1 MLLPSRLLLWILA
14 VLLAAAIA
22 AAFFPA
28 LKFAWAF
35 AATLCAVL
43 ALGDALYAASAP
55 HLSAWR
61 IVPASLAL
69 GAWHPVRV
77 RFSNAERRALTLTLF
92 DHHPPHFDIRGL
104 PRGVTLPAGGWAEV
118 PYELRPVRR
127 GEFRFGHVAAR
138 VRSPLAL
145 WQRAVRLGEEST
157 TRVYPNFAAI
167 TKYALL
173 ATDNRLSQIGI
184 LQRRRRGEGLDFHQL
199 REWREGDSLRSVD
212 WKATSRTM
220 KVISREYQD
229 ERDQQIVFLIDCGR
243 RLAAQDDD
251 LSHFDHVLNAALL
264 LSYVALRQG
273 DAVGFLTFGGT
284 ERFMA
289 PRKSAV
295 TVSVILNQLY
305 DLQPTLAASDYHAA
319 AQALARRIRKRAL
332 VVVLSNLRDED
343 DDTLAPALALLSQ
356 RHLVMF
362 ASLRERLL
370 ARALDARV
378 DNFDR
383 ALTHASAAQYL
394 RARELAFRR
403 LGSSGA
409 ICLDVEP
416 QRLPVALVNRYQ
428 ELKRAGRL

>member
-1 MLLPSRLLLWILA
+1 MLSPSRPFLW
-14 VLLAAAIA
+14 LLAALLAGGIA
-22 AAFFPA
+22 AAFVPEIK
-28 LKFAWAF
+28 LAWAF
-35 AATLCAVL
+35 AATVLAVG
-43 ALGDALYAASAP
+43 ALGDGLYAVSAP
-55 HLSAWR
+55 RLSAR
-61 IVPASLAL
+61 RVVPASLAL
-69 GAWHPVRV
+69 GAWHPVRL
-77 RFSNAERRALTLTLF
+77 RLANGERRALTLVLY
-92 DHHPPHFDIRGL
+92 DHHPAYFETRGL
-104 PRGVTLPAGGWAEV
+104 PRAVTLPAGGWSEV
-118 PYELRPVRR
+118 EYEARPVRR
-127 GEFRFGHVAAR
+127 GEFRFEAMEVR

-145 WQRAVRLGEEST
+145 WVRSARVGDASV

-220 KVISREYQD
+220 KLVSREYQD

-251 LSHFDHVLNAALL
+251 LSHFDHLLNSALL

-273 DAVGFLTFGGT
+273 DAVGFLTFGGV

-289 PRKSAV
+289 PRKSAA
-295 TVSVILNQLY
+295 TVSLILHQLY
-305 DLQPTLAASDYHAA
+305 DLQPTLAASDYTAA
-319 AQALARRIRKRAL
+319 AQALSQRIRKRAL

-362 ASLRERLL
+362 ASLREHLL

-378 DNFDR
+378 DSFDR

-403 LGSSGA
+403 LGASGA
-409 ICLDVEP
+409 VCLDVEP
-416 QRLPVALVNRYQ
+416 QRLAVALVNRYQ
-428 ELKRAGRL
+428 ALKRAGRL

>member
-1 MLLPSRLLLWILA
+1 MLIPSRPFLWILA
-14 VLLAAAIA
+14 ALLAVGIA
-22 AAFFPA
+22 AAFVPEIK
-28 LKFAWAF
+28 LAWAF
-35 AATLCAVL
+35 AATVLAVG
-43 ALGDALYAASAP
+43 ALGDGLYAVSAP
-55 HLSAWR
+55 RLSAR
-61 IVPASLAL
+61 RVVPGSLAL
-69 GAWHPVRV
+69 GVWHPVRL
-77 RFSNAERRALTLTLF
+77 RLANGERRALTLVLY
-92 DHHPPHFDIRGL
+92 DHHPAPFETRGL
-104 PRGVTLPAGGWAEV
+104 PRAVRLPAGGWSEIEYEV
-118 PYELRPVRR
+118 RPVQR
-127 GEFRFGHVAAR
+127 GEFRFGAVEVR

-145 WQRAVRLGEEST
+145 WVRAADTGEASL

-220 KVISREYQD
+220 KLVSREYQD

-251 LSHFDHVLNAALL
+251 LSHFDHVLNSALL

-273 DAVGFLTFGGT
+273 DAVGFMTFGGV

-289 PRKSAV
+289 PRKSAA
-295 TVSVILNQLY
+295 TVSLMLNQLY
-305 DLQPTLAASDYHAA
+305 DLQPTLASSDYTAA
-319 AQALARRIRKRAL
+319 ALALTLRVRKRAL

-362 ASLRERLL
+362 ASLREHLL
-370 ARALDARV
+370 TRALDVRV
-378 DNFDR
+378 DSFDR

-394 RARELAFRR
+394 RAREVAFRR
-403 LGSSGA
+403 LGQRGA
-409 ICLDVEP
+409 TCLDVEP
-416 QRLPVALVNRYQ
+416 QQLAVALVNRYQ
-428 ELKRAGRL
+428 DLKRAGRL